1 MSLYSR
7 TKNSK
12 ESDFFLRSKVV
23 QKGNNN
29 YTKPVLLVWDIADY
43 MIGNSEARVA
53 LAFNG
58 ATPTRN
64 SNKFNVAHPIR
75 YPRYAMA
82 ELLPFIIVQEG
93 LFWALQKKGWYHIG
107 VITWLT
113 HI

>member
-7 TKNSK
+7 TKNLK

-43 MIGNSEARVA
+43 IIGNSEARVA

-58 ATPTRN
+58 ATLTRN
-64 SNKFNVAHPIR
+64 GNKINVAHPIS
-75 YPRYAMA
+75 YPPYAMA
-82 ELLPFIIVQEG
+82 ELLPFIKVQEG
-93 LFWALQKKGWYHIG
+93 SF
-107 VITWLT
+107 
-113 HI
+113 